1 MDRRLIAVGLVVA
14 LVAGGAAFAA
24 GFGPAPGGSDDPAD
38 EPFPTATAT
47 PTGSPSDGTATATP
61 AGSTSTGT
69 ATTGPAFEFVIDRM
83 ETCGRTCRD
92 VTSTLRN
99 GGDARATGV
108 VVRTRVFVGKGTDGD
123 VAWSG
128 RERVGT
134 LAAGGSYTAIRRVEL
149 SYSEGI
155 AVRRADGWIT
165 IQTTVTSDQRT
176 VTFTDRRQVA

>member
-1 MDRRLIAVGLVVA
+1 MDRRLLAVGLAVA

-24 GFGPAPGGSDDPAD
+24 GFGPASGGSDEPED

-47 PTGSPSDGTATATP
+47 PAGGTSDGTATP
-61 AGSTSTGT
+61 
-69 ATTGPAFEFVIDRM
+69 GPAFEFAIDRM
-83 ETCGRTCRD
+83 EECGRTCRD

-108 VVRTRVFVGKGTDGD
+108 VVRTRVFVGNGTDGD

-128 RERVGT
+128 RERVGA
-134 LAAGGSYTAIRRVEL
+134 LAVGGSHTATRRVEL
-149 SYSEGI
+149 SYSEGF